1 MIWTIPTTGFKN
13 YFETNGHFGYFGAF
27 PSLAYMEWKIL
38 LCFIFLFLSLS
49 LSLSHTHSFT
59 CPHFIKPLRTKT
71 KLPWIF
77 DASNSLSCFSGSPR
91 SFIGYDLH
99 LCKSNPTV
107 GYPLL
112 HLFCSLLPSQL
123 YLISIFLFSGF
134 HVLPCFLLCF
144 YLYSVF
150 FLFCFFISWMLLL
163 LLLKSFKATT
173 ATAIMKLA
181 DKKFRPPLL
190 KQLSSEL
197 FMLLWYKAIAQPISS
212 TQLLPLFHALL
223 LTSLLKITLFSL
235 LWVLHFFLSFFFF
248 FLRFFQYQF
257 SLLN

>member
-1 MIWTIPTTGFKN
+1 MVLELRQMIWTIPTTGFKN
-13 YFETNGHFGYFGAF
+13 YFETNGHFGYFG
-27 PSLAYMEWKIL
+27 PSPVLPTWSEKYFSASS
-38 LCFIFLFLSLS
+38 FSFSLS
-49 LSLSHTHSFT
+49 LSLTHTQSFT

-197 FMLLWYKAIAQPISS
+197 FMLL
-212 TQLLPLFHALL
+212 
-223 LTSLLKITLFSL
+223 
-235 LWVLHFFLSFFFF
+235 
-248 FLRFFQYQF
+248 
-257 SLLN
+257 